1 MDRLI
6 ATFSG
11 LRWIHD
17 EQSFGRIMCYVTA
30 FAKALPQMV
39 DNCSTT
45 RSKKL
50 VYVGRDGRN
59 TGDEYPKYIIAALL
73 LEGFNVKYLDIVPTP
88 TVQQLVRNSQCAGG
102 VIATASHNPPKW
114 NGLKFVGPSSIF
126 LTPDECTR
134 VYSCVTEDMLQK
146 EYHSFMTKHPHT
158 VLVQEIA
165 DSIQNKKTYTHNKA
179 KMEYVG
185 SDDAIAEHIKHV
197 LAQTPLVNAASIR
210 ESNFSIGFSGCNASG
225 AMYIVSLC
233 EHLGVSLKVPYMM
246 EPGPL
251 PLQPEPIPENLVQFG
266 QAIKDQGDVHV
277 GFAVDPDADRLVI
290 LTETGVPLGE
300 DYTLALCVDYAL
312 SLQPPGEYHIVTNIS
327 TSLVVADACRKHEE
341 RGVKGVLHYTAV
353 GEVNVAL
360 KMLELGDRCLV
371 GGEGNGGVMLPS
383 AHIGRD
389 SIVAIVLVLSW
400 LAKMRKL
407 HGERPISELVAERFQ
422 KYYIKKNK
430 YTIAPEKRAKL
441 DKKLQALAQEASE
454 YDVDTVDGVK
464 FTSVSS
470 RKWVHMRFS
479 NTEPIIRI
487 ISEAPSEDEAVELI
501 KNYEKALSLI
511 T

>member
-11 LRWIHD
+11 LRWVHD
-17 EQSFGRIMCYVTA
+17 EQSFIRLICYTTA
-30 FAKALPQMV
+30 FSHALPQMV
-39 DNCSTT
+39 DACPTT

-50 VYVGRDGRN
+50 VYVGRDGRS
-59 TGDEYPKYIIAALL
+59 TGDDYSQYIVASLL
-73 LEGFNVKYLDIVPTP
+73 MGGFDVKYLDIVPTP

-114 NGLKFVGPSSIF
+114 NGLKFVGPTSIF

-134 VYSCVTEDMLQK
+134 VYSCVTEEILKK
-146 EYHSFMTKHPHT
+146 ETQSFLSKSPCRA
-158 VLVQEIA
+158 LAQEVVEAI
-165 DSIQNKKTYTHNKA
+165 KKKESYTHGKV

-185 SDDAIAEHIKHV
+185 SDNAINEHIKHV
-197 LAQTPLVNAASIR
+197 LAQTSLVDTASIR
-210 ESNFSIGFSGCNASG
+210 EANFSIGFSGCNASG
-225 AMYIVSLC
+225 AVYIASLC
-233 EHLGVSLKVPYMM
+233 EHLGVNLKVPYMM

-266 QAIKDQGDVHV
+266 QAIQEQGDVHV
-277 GFAVDPDADRLVI
+277 AFAVDPDADRLVV

-300 DYTLALCVDYAL
+300 DYTLALCIDYIL
-312 SLQPPGEYHIVTNIS
+312 SLQQPGEYHIVTNAS
-327 TSLVVADACRKHEE
+327 TSLVVADACKKHEE
-341 RGVKGVLHYTAV
+341 KGIKGILHYTAV

-360 KMLELGDRCLV
+360 KMLELGTKCLI

-389 SIVAIVLVLSW
+389 SIVAIVLVLLW

-407 HGERPISELVAERFQ
+407 YGDKPISELVAEQFQ
-422 KYYIKKNK
+422 KYHIRKNK
-430 YTIAPEKRAKL
+430 YTITSKKRAEL
-441 DKKLQALAQEASE
+441 EEKLQNLAKETTE
-454 YDVDTVDGVK
+454 YEVDTVDGVK

-470 RKWVHMRFS
+470 RKWVHIRFS

-487 ISEAPSEDEAVELI
+487 IAEAPSEDEAINLI
-501 KNYEKALSLI
+501 KTYEKTLSLAS
-511 T
+511 